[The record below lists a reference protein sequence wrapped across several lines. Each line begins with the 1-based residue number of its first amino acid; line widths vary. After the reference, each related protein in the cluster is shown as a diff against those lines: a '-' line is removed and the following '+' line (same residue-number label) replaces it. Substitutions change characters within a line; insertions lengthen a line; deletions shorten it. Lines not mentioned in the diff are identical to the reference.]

1 MRSEGRRGVRDGTG
15 LRGLGPAARA
25 SGGSR
30 ATRGPAAPGG
40 GPIRWTCV
48 LTPRTRRD
56 AAPGSRSR
64 IPKRSR
70 STPGPGAPD
79 SAVPAAQGA
88 RGGGEPPNPSASR
101 TARSKPA
108 AAECARGRGGRVAPA
123 GRRVGARAGRYV
135 PSPGRPPWSGARRE
149 RWRPGGGRGERLRE
163 VSSSFRSGRSRL
175 HCSSF
180 LWVTGDCKADGG
192 AGARGRGGGT
202 LSRLPGGSLRAEA
215 RGGRTEAGNPGAGP
229 SQARAGL
236 TSAIVCSPRATRTV
250 QTVLSIWREA

>member
-30 ATRGPAAPGG
+30 PTRGHAAPGG

-48 LTPRTRRD
+48 LTPRARSD
-56 AAPGSRSR
+56 AAPGSRSP
-64 IPKRSR
+64 IPKCGRSA
-70 STPGPGAPD
+70 PGPGAPD

-101 TARSKPA
+101 TARSRPA
-108 AAECARGRGGRVAPA
+108 AAECARGPGSRVAPA
-123 GRRVGARAGRYV
+123 GRRAGARAGREV
-135 PSPGRPPWSGARRE
+135 HAPGRPPWSGARRE
-149 RWRPGGGRGERLRE
+149 RWRPGGGRGERLCE

-175 HCSSF
+175 HFSSF
-180 LWVTGDCKADGG
+180 LWVTGDCKTDGAAG
-192 AGARGRGGGT
+192 AGRGGT

-215 RGGRTEAGNPGAGP
+215 RRGRTEAGNPGAGP

-250 QTVLSIWREA
+250 ETVLSIWREA